1 MKYSR
6 MAQFVVLISW
16 SASVAFAQLPARVEF
31 KEPRA
36 QKYIV
41 EWPQGIGLL
50 ADRQKDWVPARA
62 EGSDLST
69 PPVQLGSRVVLQLQ
83 PGTDVNLLLE
93 NSRLQVDRTVA
104 LDVYILQAPG
114 TRLAVL
120 EAERLAKRPEVLA
133 SFPVMRRYK
142 QLDRY
147 SRQPNDPYFP
157 KQWHLENRDSQ
168 GNRTGADLNV
178 REAWPWT
185 RGEGVIIGMAD
196 DGIDLEHPDLSARLL
211 GAPHFNFESGQENGA
226 HTSPRHDHGT
236 AVAGIAVAE
245 KNNDRGIVGVA
256 PEALLASWVI
266 FSTNQFFAWNGYV
279 VGDEQLMDMFQY
291 QSNIVSVQNHS
302 WGSGQ
307 LSLVAPSLLENIGI
321 SNAVTFGRGGL
332 GSVIVR
338 SAGNE
343 RYEFKNVNE
352 DGYPSDPRVIAVGAV
367 LESGR
372 VTSYSNPG
380 ASVLVSAPGGDQGSR
395 TIFTTDRMGSLGYNR
410 WGSSDNDLADYA
422 FDDTGFT
429 GTSASAP
436 QIAGV
441 AALIL
446 SANPALT
453 YRDVQHILLLSARHF
468 DLEDP
473 DLTRNGAGLWVS
485 HNVGFGI
492 PDAGEA
498 VRLARLWTSRPSLE
512 KTTDENFAGTAVPDD
527 GLRLIMDGPTVPDSL
542 RNLRAR
548 SGLGVHPDDPSPSLP
563 LVFLGRAL
571 EPIPQN
577 LTGKAALIER
587 GINFFSEKIQRAAD
601 AGAPFAIIYNHQP
614 DEELVL
620 MANTD
625 FLPIPAV
632 FIRQSD
638 GEALRNLIE
647 TAPETRAQLRLNSAK
662 IQFEISES
670 LLCEH
675 VALRLKM
682 DHPRRGDLRITLVSP
697 QGTRSVLQSMNLDE
711 SWGPRD
717 WTYYS
722 TRHFLES
729 SAGTW
734 TLHVSD
740 QIPGYSGQIEFSSLT
755 VMGTRIVDSD
765 RDGLDD
771 RWEMAHFNSLEQGP
785 LDDPDGDGFQNAR
798 EHVMGSNPNSRN
810 HPFEARLSLWN
821 DDYLRLSWPST
832 GTDEFQIRVGP
843 TAAGPFT
850 LSPAIPGVFPRTEW
864 FTPIN
869 QADFQFF
876 QIQKKGEQES
886 R

>member
-1 MKYSR
+1 
-6 MAQFVVLISW
+6 MACLVVMTLTW
-16 SASVAFAQLPARVEF
+16 PACLVLGQLPARVEF
-31 KEPRA
+31 KEP
-36 QKYIV
+36 QTQTYTI

-62 EGSDLST
+62 EGSDPSA
-69 PPVQLGSRVVLQLQ
+69 PPVELGSRVVLQLK

-93 NSRLQVDRTVA
+93 GSRLQVDRTVA
-104 LDVYILQAPG
+104 PDVYILQAPG
-114 TRLAVL
+114 TRLAVW
-120 EAERLAKRPEVLA
+120 EAQRLAQEPEVLA
-133 SFPVMRRYK
+133 SSPVMRRYK
-142 QLDRY
+142 QLDGY

-157 KQWHLENRDSQ
+157 GQWHLENRDSQ
-168 GNRTGADLNV
+168 GHRTGADLNV

-185 RGEGVIIGMAD
+185 RGQGVIIGMAD
-196 DGIDLEHPDLSARLL
+196 DGIDMDHPDLAPRLL
-211 GAPHFNFESGQENGA
+211 GAPHFNFESRQETGA

-279 VGDEQLMDMFQY
+279 VEDEQLMDMFQY
-291 QSNIVSVQNHS
+291 QSDRVGVQNHS

-321 SNAVTFGRGGL
+321 SNAVTFGRGGR
-332 GSVIVR
+332 GSVMVR

-343 RYEFKNVNE
+343 RDDFKNVNE

-367 LESGR
+367 LDSGR

-380 ASVLVSAPGGDQGSR
+380 AALLVSAPGGDQGSR
-395 TIFTTDRMGSLGYNR
+395 TIFTTDRMGSLGNNR
-410 WGSSDNDLADYA
+410 WTSDDNDLADYA
-422 FDDTGFT
+422 FDDTGFI

-446 SANPALT
+446 SANPDLT
-453 YRDVQHILLLSARHF
+453 YRDVQQILLLSARHF

-473 DLTRNGAGLWVS
+473 DLARNGAGLWVS

-498 VRLARLWTSRPSLE
+498 VRLARLWTSRPPLE
-512 KTTDENFAGTAVPDD
+512 KTTVEAGMRTAVPDD
-527 GLRLIMDGPTVPDSL
+527 GLRILVDGQAAPDWL

-548 SGLGVHPDDPSPSLP
+548 SGLGVHPDAPTASLP
-563 LVFLGRAL
+563 LAFLGRAL
-571 EPIPQN
+571 EPVQQN

-601 AGAPFAIIYNHQP
+601 AGAAFAIIHNNQP
-614 DEELVL
+614 DEDLVL

-638 GEALRNLIE
+638 GEALRDLIE
-647 TAPETRAQLRLNSAK
+647 RAPETQAQLHLNSAE
-662 IQFEISES
+662 IQFEISET

-682 DHPRRGDLRITLVSP
+682 DHPRRGDLRVTLVSP
-697 QGTRSVLQSMNLDE
+697 QGTRSVLQSMNLDA
-711 SWGPRD
+711 SSGPRD
-717 WTYYS
+717 WTYHS
-722 TRHFLES
+722 TRHFFES

-740 QIPGYSGQIEFSSLT
+740 QIPGYSGHIEFASLT
-755 VMGTRIVDSD
+755 VMGTPIVDSD

-771 RWEMAHFNSLEQGP
+771 HWEMAHFNSLDQGP

-798 EHVMGSNPNSRN
+798 EQVMGTNPNSRN
-810 HPFEARLSLWN
+810 LPFEARLSFWN
-821 DDYLRLSWPST
+821 DEYLRLSWPST
-832 GTDEFQIRVGP
+832 ETDEFQVRIGP

-850 LSPAIPGVFPRTEW
+850 LSPTIPGAFPRTEW

-869 QADFQFF
+869 QVDFQFF
-876 QIQKKGEQES
+876 QIRKKNRAGED
-886 R
+886 